1 MPQEIERKF
10 LTQAD
15 TWKSLAEGTYYRQG
29 YIYTDHDTAV
39 ILTEAEIVIRQRD
52 LAMPFAIPEED
63 AAAMRQQFQ
72 PDDQGCL
79 TSPAI
84 CTVRIRIA
92 GTIGFLTLKSK
103 VVGIARS
110 EYEYEI
116 PQNHALAL
124 LDLVCDRP
132 QIEKYRYKIPYAGLV
147 WEVDEFLGENA
158 GLVLAEVE
166 LTDADQA
173 FDRPDWIDEEVSGDV
188 RYFNS
193 YLAKHPF
200 TTW

>member
-10 LTQAD
+10 LIKAD

-29 YIYTDHDTAV
+29 YIDTDDDTAV
-39 ILTEAEIVIRQRD
+39 ILGPQSIVIRHLD
-52 LAMPFAIPEED
+52 LEMAFDIPVADVAAIQ
-63 AAAMRQQFQ
+63 QQFQ
-72 PDDQGCL
+72 PDAQGCL
-79 TSPAI
+79 SAPDV
-84 CTVRIRIA
+84 CTVRLRIA
-92 GTIGFLTLKSK
+92 GEQGFLTLKSK
-103 VVGIARS
+103 SVGIARS

-116 PQNHALAL
+116 PKNHALAL

-147 WEVDEFLGENA
+147 WEVDEFFGGNA
-158 GLVLAEVE
+158 GLVVAEVE
-166 LTDADQA
+166 LKMVDQTIEL
-173 FDRPDWIDEEVSGDV
+173 PDWVGEEVSGDV
-188 RYFNS
+188 RYFNA